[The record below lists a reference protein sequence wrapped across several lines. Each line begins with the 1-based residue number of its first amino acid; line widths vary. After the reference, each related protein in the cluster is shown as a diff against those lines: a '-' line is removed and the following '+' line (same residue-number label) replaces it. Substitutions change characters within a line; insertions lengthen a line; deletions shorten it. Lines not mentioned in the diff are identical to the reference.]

1 LEQGAPYLVA
11 LLVLPKAVVYLGMK
25 LLILLKALDVFL
37 LAFHD
42 GFSELY
48 NLNLTLRE
56 FALAGI

>member
-1 LEQGAPYLVA
+1 
-11 LLVLPKAVVYLGMK
+11 VVYLGMK

-56 FALAGI
+56 FALANK